1 MNIGANIK
9 RNRQKEKL
17 TYIGINRQNDKEIE

>member
-9 RNRQKEKL
+9 RNRQKEKKH
-17 TYIGINRQNDKEIE
+17 INGKKRQKDKEIE